1 MIGDSCIIVSL
12 DNILFGLALKQIN
25 EEVEKEKEKKKGLSF
40 FLVFGVCHPSYIL
53 YEHLTDTRI
62 SRPSLCTTNYDNS
75 TIFLNVA

>member
-25 EEVEKEKEKKKGLSF
+25 EEVEKEKEKKT
-40 FLVFGVCHPSYIL
+40 FLFPRLWSCHPSYIL

-62 SRPSLCTTNYDNS
+62 SRLGLCTTNYGNS
-75 TIFLNVA
+75 TTFLNVA